1 MLNFALPHKNIAPL
15 PGIASPKLAA
25 KIRNAVRSQQ
35 INQDWR
41 NWETWNS
48 AIASSSSTQ
57 NLAWNSFEQYR
68 LLINNHKT
76 FDHMRVWEAAL
87 NTGEESRY
95 LWDIAGK
102 DTLILA
108 PRESA
113 KAQPLTELVLTPDG
127 WRCMGELKVGDE
139 VIAGDGTFTRITKIT
154 PQGIK
159 PSYRVSFTDGAST
172 ECSDD
177 HLWAVRNLAGSNPGE
192 FKTISL
198 NQIRT
203 KVFVSAKT
211 LTTKSVRI
219 TEITYRD
226 ATPEEKPW
234 LDYRGYSKFFI
245 PIVQPI
251 QFYSKS
257 LGIHP
262 YLMGVLIGDGSLK
275 GQCIPAFSTGD
286 QEIIQLV
293 EQCLPIGYSV
303 KQKGSGNN
311 YSITKTV
318 VKGHPLENILTS
330 QLRKVGLFERGSV
343 DKFIPKDYLFSSVSD
358 RIALLQG
365 LMDTDG
371 TVATNSKGGGNISY
385 CTIST
390 QLVEDVVDLV
400 RSLGGIATVQKPQ
413 RNWYTH
419 NGEKRQ
425 GQVSYKIG
433 IKLPENIQPF
443 RLKRKA
449 LLYTPCTQYKPTRGI
464 TNIEYV
470 GDTEMQCI
478 TVAHPSGLYI
488 TKNYIVTHNSTYL
501 AQWVSYQFGMHTSP
515 WRRLALKC
523 LGVSYNIDTAMPR
536 SRQIQSIMESS
547 KYQEIFPWV
556 RPSKKKWGEKEWMI
570 DLEWAGLAT
579 TEEQYSYVCAGL
591 TGAINSRRCLLGN
604 TKIETRWNGKIPIA
618 SIRVGMEVLTFN
630 DARFEMEWKLVKA
643 IASQPATEILHIET
657 IYGCTLS
664 CTFDHLIK
672 STQGYIEAENLKLG
686 DRLVGYYRENDYSDF
701 PFTSV
706 IDTVKLITSS
716 RRNCLVYDIEV
727 EDNHN
732 FFANNILCHNCH
744 LVLLDD
750 LIKSPEAIRAQS
762 VRGAMV
768 SNWENVIQFTRYDG
782 SRAVCLGT
790 RMTADDIYCTTFL
803 KEKGWN
809 VIEQS
814 ALLEHPD
821 GTEYSFWEPEDDK
834 APGIPL
840 RRLQEERETTPIAFA
855 FQRQNKIVRVKEQSL
870 SPDLIVRGILP
881 TQFSHL
887 VLGVDLSAGLKE
899 SNDYTAFVLGGVLI
913 EGEVFSY
920 WIIDAWEDRIMGNTP
935 KLDAMIEVWDSWKHL
950 LPQTR
955 RYNPAS
961 GDWDLSP
968 VLGLELWFDSS
979 AYGLSLQGDYEDH
992 IIKRNHILDWH
1003 VKPVPASGRG
1013 GKLERLRRH
1022 TGLFHNRLIKFN
1034 MYGRTMADGRKPL
1047 GRLIQQITEFGSTSH
1062 DDLCDAFEL
1071 CVSGMRSHLPLTK
1084 GNY

>member
-1 MLNFALPHKNIAPL
+1 MNFANPYKNIAPL
-15 PGIASPKLAA
+15 PGIVSPKLAA

-48 AIASSSSTQ
+48 AIASSSNTQ

-76 FDHMRVWEAAL
+76 FTHMRVWESAL

-113 KAQPLTELVLTPDG
+113 KAQPLTELVLKPNG
-127 WRCMGELKVGDE
+127 YCYMGDLRVGDE
-139 VIAGDGTFTRITKIT
+139 IFAGDGTLTQIIKIT

-159 PSYRVSFTDGAST
+159 PNYQVTFDNGAIAQ
-172 ECSDD
+172 CSLD
-177 HLWAVRNLAGSNPGE
+177 HLWQVLDSKDNRIKVLPLSNL
-192 FKTISL
+192 FD
-198 NQIRT
+198 
-203 KVFVSAKT
+203 FVGRRYLIPFFGVDNAYDVAIAK
-211 LTTKSVRI
+211 
-219 TEITYRD
+219 
-226 ATPEEKPW
+226 
-234 LDYRGYSKFFI
+234 
-245 PIVQPI
+245 
-251 QFYSKS
+251 
-257 LGIHP
+257 
-262 YLMGVLIGDGSLK
+262 
-275 GQCIPAFSTGD
+275 
-286 QEIIQLV
+286 
-293 EQCLPIGYSV
+293 
-303 KQKGSGNN
+303 
-311 YSITKTV
+311 
-318 VKGHPLENILTS
+318 
-330 QLRKVGLFERGSV
+330 
-343 DKFIPKDYLFSSVSD
+343 
-358 RIALLQG
+358 
-365 LMDTDG
+365 
-371 TVATNSKGGGNISY
+371 
-385 CTIST
+385 
-390 QLVEDVVDLV
+390 
-400 RSLGGIATVQKPQ
+400 
-413 RNWYTH
+413 
-419 NGEKRQ
+419 
-425 GQVSYKIG
+425 
-433 IKLPENIQPF
+433 
-443 RLKRKA
+443 
-449 LLYTPCTQYKPTRGI
+449 
-464 TNIEYV
+464 IEYV
-470 GDTEMQCI
+470 GDVEMQCI
-478 TVAHPSGLYI
+478 TVAHPSGLYV
-488 TKNYIVTHNSTYL
+488 TNDYIVTHNSTYL

-547 KYQEIFPWV
+547 RYQEIFPWV

-591 TGAINSRRCLLGN
+591 TGAINSRR
-604 TKIETRWNGKIPIA
+604 
-618 SIRVGMEVLTFN
+618 
-630 DARFEMEWKLVKA
+630 
-643 IASQPATEILHIET
+643 
-657 IYGCTLS
+657 
-664 CTFDHLIK
+664 
-672 STQGYIEAENLKLG
+672 
-686 DRLVGYYRENDYSDF
+686 
-701 PFTSV
+701 
-706 IDTVKLITSS
+706 
-716 RRNCLVYDIEV
+716 
-727 EDNHN
+727 
-732 FFANNILCHNCH
+732 CH

-961 GDWDLSP
+961 EDWDLSP

-1022 TGLFHNRLIKFN
+1022 TGLFHNHLIKFN

-1062 DDLCDAFEL
+1062 DDLGDAFEL